1 MFIKENK
8 IVLDWG
14 LAATLATGAVGF
26 LATAAAAL
34 GAEAPPWPIGRP
46 SRCATASYSVPP

>member
-34 GAEAPPWPIGRP
+34 GAEAPPCPIGRP